1 MGDLIPVLQVAVGP
15 VILISGVGLLLLS
28 MTNRFGRIMDR
39 SRIIA
44 RQLRRGDVQEREL
57 ARSQV
62 EILWRRARLVRRAI
76 ALATTSVLFAAVL
89 VIVLFGAA
97 VARLEVV
104 PLIVVLF
111 GSCLLT
117 LVGSLLAFMQ
127 EVNESLGA
135 LKLDL
140 FGP

>member
-1 MGDLIPVLQVAVGP
+1 VAVGP

-28 MTNRFGRIMDR
+28 MTNRYSRIIDR

-44 RQLRRGDVQEREL
+44 RELRQGDVEEIAR

-62 EILWRRARLVRRAI
+62 DILWRRARLVRRAI
-76 ALATTSVLFAAVL
+76 ALATTSVLIAAVL

-97 VARLEVV
+97 VAHLEAA

-111 GSCLLT
+111 GACLAT

-127 EVNESLGA
+127 EVNESLTA